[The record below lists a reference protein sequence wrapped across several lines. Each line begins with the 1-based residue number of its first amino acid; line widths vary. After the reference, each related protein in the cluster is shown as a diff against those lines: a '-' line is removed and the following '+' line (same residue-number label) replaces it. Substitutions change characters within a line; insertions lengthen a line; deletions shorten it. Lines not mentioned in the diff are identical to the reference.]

1 MALKVKAVERL
12 LKFSNKPD
20 DPGVYRFV
28 MKPNMYSTLTQAKV
42 IKDAADCIHRNRY
55 RHSSRSNIV
64 HGNVT

>member
-28 MKPNMYSTLTQAKV
+28 MKPDMYSTLTQAKV
-42 IKDAADCIHRNRY
+42 IKEATREAVITPERATKRLGLRPHR
-55 RHSSRSNIV
+55 
-64 HGNVT
+64 